1 MTEITP
7 WTFGEA
13 PLTETLALAAA
24 LRDLAG
30 NALALEHPTPEIRR
44 FTDEVLAVGKR
55 IEAILPR
62 DLRPRIGPSGPLSA
76 EQARAAL
83 QSGKRGDP
91 TEPDRRVYI
100 DHSRN
105 IGDYNPCFPQYQ
117 LSCADGRAE
126 GEVEFPIIYE
136 GPPGI
141 VHGGFLALV
150 FDCVLQQ
157 LNCDLGLAGK
167 TATLNLRYRR
177 PTPLLTKL
185 RIVAS
190 REIVE
195 NKIHSK
201 AELYRED
208 ELLCTAEM
216 TAVAGS
222 RGALPYVSPRRP
234 PT

>member
-30 NALALEHPTPEIRR
+30 SALALEHPTPEIRR

-55 IEAILPR
+55 LEAILPR
-62 DLRPRIGPSGPLSA
+62 DLRPRV
-76 EQARAAL
+76 
-83 QSGKRGDP
+83 GDEP
-91 TEPDRRVYI
+91 APDRRVYI

-105 IGDYNPCFPQYQ
+105 IGDYNPCFPQYR

-126 GEVEFPIIYE
+126 GEVEFPILYE

-222 RGALPYVSPRRP
+222 RDALPYVSPRRP

>member
-30 NALALEHPTPEIRR
+30 NALALEHPTPEIRQ

-62 DLRPRIGPSGPLSA
+62 DLRPRVGPSGPS
-76 EQARAAL
+76 
-83 QSGKRGDP
+83 SGEPGDEP
-91 TEPDRRVYI
+91 EPDRRVYI

-117 LSCADGRAE
+117 LSCADDRAE
-126 GEVEFPIIYE
+126 GEVEFPILYE

-222 RGALPYVSPRRP
+222 RDALPYVSPRRP